1 MFSWIFDHLSAFL
14 TTLPPLLIYIVVG
27 VLVFAEAALLIG
39 FVLPAETAVVVG
51 GFLASPVGTGA
62 HTPARATINL
72 AILMAVVVAC
82 AIVGDSVGYAIGH
95 HYGERL
101 LSIKLLHKRRGLIE
115 WALELVRTKGAIIVF
130 LGRFTAFLRAMVPG
144 LSGIARM
151 HYRTFLIANAIG
163 GIVWGS
169 LFCYLGFLAGSAYQ
183 KVEKYASWAQY
194 VVLAV
199 IVIGVFILHRLGKR
213 KEQEIEQ
220 QYEQAEALANANAV
234 RAEVEDELP

>member
-1 MFSWIFDHLSAFL
+1 MLSWLLDHLSN
-14 TTLPPLLIYIVVG
+14 LPALLIYVVVG

-51 GFLASPVGTGA
+51 GVLASHGRDTL
-62 HTPARATINL
+62 NL
-72 AILMAVVVAC
+72 GILVTVVVVC

-95 HYGERL
+95 HYGERI
-101 LSIKLLHKRRGLIE
+101 LSLRILHSRRGLID
-115 WALELVRTKGAIIVF
+115 WALQLVRNKGAIIVF

-144 LSGIARM
+144 LSGIAHM
-151 HYRTFLIANAIG
+151 HYRTFLLSNAIG

-169 LFCYLGFLAGSAYQ
+169 LFCYLGFLAGNAYQ

-199 IVIGVFILHRLGKR
+199 VVLVVFVMHRLGKR
-213 KEQEIEQ
+213 KEREIELQ
-220 QYEQAEALANANAV
+220 FERQEAIANANAV